1 MRAVITGD
9 IINSRSSSDWLD
21 SLKRELER
29 LGSRPADWEIYRG
42 DAFQIFIN
50 DAADALAN
58 AILIRAA
65 MKAENGMDVRMAIGI
80 GDVDHRAAN
89 VLESNGTAFVNSGQK
104 FELLKKERQNL
115 AVKSPSDI
123 FDRDINL
130 ILKLASIAIDGWTV
144 SSAQAVHAALI
155 APDISQQQIGEQLGI
170 KQNAVSGRLKRAFFD
185 EIKDVI
191 GIYRIKILELI

>member
-155 APDISQQQIGEQLGI
+155 APEISQQQIGEQLGI